1 LLKMILTLGIHGP
14 VPEPGLDRAPPQ
26 GGVGFFSHI
35 ARSDFV
41 HNNNNGT
48 ETEQIMKRAILG
60 ASGRV
65 ALRLLREALARGHN
79 VTFSLRKVVATA
91 VLLAVGLA
99 AQAASAVLPEAD
111 VRGAL
116 IVAQGEHSAVLDVA
130 RAGKRLVAVGERG
143 LVLLSDDQGNSWKQA
158 ALPSSVTLTS
168 VSFVDA
174 HNGWAVGHFGMV
186 FHSANGGNSWQVQLD
201 GSRVAALVLKAAETR
216 SEQAAADD
224 RKALMALR
232 NARRLVADGPD
243 KPFLDVHFLNER
255 EGLVVGAYGLILA
268 TGDGGSS
275 WTALNANLDN
285 PAERHLYSIADSDG
299 RLFLAGEEGLLFRSL
314 PGDLWHFERLSTDY
328 DGSFFTLSASH
339 NHLVVAGLRGNAFR
353 SLDAGDSWQPLSLP
367 SEASV
372 VASEIDANGDLL
384 LLNQAGQLLTG
395 KVFSPQLQVLRS
407 APVVAPAAM
416 LRLNDQ
422 ALLLSGLQGLSQIAI
437 PGGDARTAQSDLR
450 SGH

>member
-1 LLKMILTLGIHGP
+1 
-14 VPEPGLDRAPPQ
+14 
-26 GGVGFFSHI
+26 
-35 ARSDFV
+35 
-41 HNNNNGT
+41 
-48 ETEQIMKRAILG
+48 MKLAILG

-65 ALRLLREALARGHN
+65 ASRLLREAVARGHN
-79 VTFSLRKVVATA
+79 VNFSLRKVVATA
-91 VLLAVGLA
+91 GLLAAGLVL
-99 AQAASAVLPEAD
+99 ASVAKPVLVTLPEAD
-111 VRGAL
+111 VRAAL
-116 IVAQGEHSAVLDVA
+116 ALSQGEYSAVLDVA

-143 LVLLSDDQGNSWKQA
+143 LVLLSDDQGNSWQQA
-158 ALPSSVTLTS
+158 ALPVSVTLTS

-186 FHSANGGNSWQVQLD
+186 LHTTNGGNSWQVQLD
-201 GSRVAALVLKAAETR
+201 GSRAAALVLISAEAR
-216 SEQAAADD
+216 SEQAAAGD

-232 NARRLVADGPD
+232 NAQRLVADGPD

-268 TGDGGSS
+268 TRDGGGS
-275 WTALNANLDN
+275 WTPLNANLDN
-285 PAERHLYSIADSDG
+285 PGERHLYSIADSDG

-328 DGSFFTLSASH
+328 DGSFFTLSAKH

-353 SLDAGDSWQPLSLP
+353 SLDGGDSWQSLNLP

-372 VASEIDANGDLL
+372 MASDIDADGTVLMM
-384 LLNQAGQLLTG
+384 NQAGQLLNG
-395 KVFSPQLQVLRS
+395 KVFSPQLQVLAS

-422 ALLLSGLQGLSQIAI
+422 TLLLSGLQGLSQVAI
-437 PGGDARTAQSDLR
+437 PGGNTRAAQSDLR

>member
-1 LLKMILTLGIHGP
+1 
-14 VPEPGLDRAPPQ
+14 
-26 GGVGFFSHI
+26 
-35 ARSDFV
+35 V

-48 ETEQIMKRAILG
+48 ETEQIMKPDILEG
-60 ASGRV
+60 TGRV
-65 ALRLLREALARGHN
+65 ASRLLREAIAGGHK
-79 VTFSLRKVVATA
+79 VTTSLRKVIATA
-91 VLLAVGLA
+91 GLLAAGVALAGTALA
-99 AQAASAVLPEAD
+99 ASSVLPETD
-111 VRGAL
+111 VRAAL
-116 IVAQGEHSAVLDVA
+116 TLGQGEHGAVLDVA

-143 LVLLSDDQGNSWKQA
+143 LVLLSDDQGRSWKQA
-158 ALPSSVTLTS
+158 ALPSSITLTS

-174 HNGWAVGHFGMV
+174 NNGWAVGHFGMV
-186 FHSANGGNSWQVQLD
+186 LHTTNGGNSWQVQLD
-201 GSRVAALVLKAAETR
+201 GSRAAALVLKSAEAR
-216 SEQAAADD
+216 SEQAAAGD

-268 TGDGGSS
+268 TSDGGSS
-275 WTALNANLDN
+275 WTPLNANLDN
-285 PAERHLYSIADSDG
+285 PGERHLYSIADSDG

-328 DGSFFTLSASH
+328 DGSFFTISASH
-339 NHLVVAGLRGNAFR
+339 QHLVVAGLRGNAFR
-353 SLDAGDSWQPLSLP
+353 SLDAGDSWQPLSVP

-372 VASEIDANGDLL
+372 VASEINTDGDLL

-395 KVFSPQLQVLRS
+395 KVFSPQLQVLLS

-416 LRLNDQ
+416 LRLNDKT
-422 ALLLSGLQGLSQIAI
+422 LLVSGLQGLSQIAI